1 MNTEERTAWIDA
13 ANKFDMKRIT
23 VLLLTAILCLC
34 LTACNKKPALEES
47 PREVHNEESHIS
59 NEPEEM
65 RQEDASSIHSG
76 STATKPEESPQQ
88 SVELVGPWHLGG
100 EKNDLAA
107 FADRFPGY
115 AEWGASMEI
124 RSDGLM
130 SWYIGAEGWHGNYV
144 RDQEM
149 LHAEL
154 GSDLEQLVLPWDFR
168 IVTEKETTMLEMD
181 YEDMTVYW
189 IYGDQED
196 VPPMGGNTKV
206 YVDPQGPDDIY
217 SSLFITQ
224 DDNDYVI
231 EREIYRL
238 GYFRVT
244 AVKTQG
250 MLFYTDDRLDM
261 QGTIQYNSDHAV
273 FEVTKSSSDLVQ
285 VGETWVFPEIQEG

>member
-1 MNTEERTAWIDA
+1 
-13 ANKFDMKRIT
+13 MKRIP
-23 VLLLTAILCLC
+23 VLLLAAALCLW
-34 LTACNKKPALEES
+34 LAACSKKP
-47 PREVHNEESHIS
+47 
-59 NEPEEM
+59 EPEPISPEIHTKATDTEGSEEI
-65 RQEDASSIHSG
+65 RQQNGSSAHSG
-76 STATKPEESPQQ
+76 NPEEKSEEPIQQ
-88 SVELVGPWHLGG
+88 NIELAGPWHLDSK
-100 EKNDLAA
+100 KNDLAA
-107 FADRFPGY
+107 FADSLDLFPGY
-115 AEWGASMEI
+115 GEWGAGMEI

-144 RDQEM
+144 RDQET

-168 IVTEKETTMLEMD
+168 IVTEKETAMLEMG
-181 YEDMTVYW
+181 YEDITVYW
-189 IYGDQED
+189 IYGDQKD
-196 VPPMGGNTKV
+196 IPPMGGNTKV
-206 YVDPQGPDDIY
+206 YVDRQGTDDIY

-231 EREIYRL
+231 EMEIYRL
-238 GYFRVT
+238 GYFRGT

>member
-1 MNTEERTAWIDA
+1 
-13 ANKFDMKRIT
+13 MKRIT
-23 VLLLTAILCLC
+23 ALLLTTILCLY
-34 LTACNKKPALEES
+34 LTSCSKKPEQSES
-47 PREVHNEESHIS
+47 PQEAQTEERHTST
-59 NEPEEM
+59 EPEEM
-65 RQEDASSIHSG
+65 RQEDDSPIHSG
-76 STATKPEESPQQ
+76 SAATKPEESPQQ
-88 SVELVGPWHLGG
+88 SVEVVGPWHLDG

-107 FADRFPGY
+107 FSDRFPGY

-144 RDQEM
+144 RDQET

-168 IVTEKETTMLEMD
+168 IVTEKETAMLEMG

-189 IYGDQED
+189 TYGDQED
-196 VPPMGGNTKV
+196 IPPMGGNTKV
-206 YVDPQGPDDIY
+206 YVDRQGTDDIY

-231 EREIYRL
+231 EMEIYRL
-238 GYFRVT
+238 GYFRGT

-261 QGTIQYNSDHAV
+261 KGTIQYDSDHAV
-273 FEVTKSSSDLVQ
+273 FEVTESSSDLVQ
-285 VGETWVFPEIQEG
+285 VGETWIFPEMQED